1 MIVKCDATKCVFNEN
16 ELCERA
22 RIEIVDCECPHYED
36 YTDTDDYKSVY
47 FCAISG
53 EHVNLPDKAYKER
66 AHGKKLIING
76 IKVYTKYDDRE
87 EDFPVTEEKTGF
99 LVMKSDLIKRIDEIK
114 KKIENATPVV
124 DYKEIVKDEYDA
136 TLGNFV
142 YRVVEEPEAAN
153 D

>member
-1 MIVKCDATKCVFNEN
+1 MKVKCDVTKCVFNEKESCKREAI
-16 ELCERA
+16 ELM
-22 RIEIVDCECPHYED
+22 DCECIHYED
-36 YTDTDDYKSVY
+36 YTDSEDYKSTY

-53 EHVNLPDKAYKER
+53 ERINLPDKVYKER
-66 AHGKKLIING
+66 ARGKKLVING
-76 IKVYTKYDDRE
+76 INVYTKYDDRE

-114 KKIENATPVV
+114 NKIKNATPVV

-142 YRVVEEPEAAN
+142 YRVVEKPEEIS
-153 D
+153 